1 MTPDIGS
8 MLAHC
13 TAEGSPRGYSCVAA
27 VAASLPASSRLRR
40 LHERFRALPIHT
52 RARIARDPERAARA
66 AARALSC
73 PPAEPGR
80 GAWGIVQGQEGRAVF
95 AAFTGGAWYARCA
108 GGLAR
113 VHPSRVL
120 ASWGVV

>member
-1 MTPDIGS
+1 MTPNLGS

-13 TAEGSPRGYSCVAA
+13 TTEGPPRAHACVAA
-27 VAASLPASSRLRR
+27 VAASLPEASRLRR
-40 LHERFRALPIHT
+40 LHERFRTLPVRT
-52 RARIARDPERAARA
+52 QARIARDPERAARA
-66 AARALSC
+66 VARALKC

-80 GAWGIVQGQEGRAVF
+80 GAWGIVQGQAGRAVF

-120 ASWGVV
+120 ASWEVV